1 MSKKDKKKREADGI
15 WVSDERRIT
24 EECRQV
30 YPALYKLQ
38 KAVLGVT
45 VVVWLITL
53 LGPTLLK
60 KLAAGYGSWG
70 DTFETVTLVL
80 AFVMLVLY
88 IIANYFWQEKMK
100 KFRRGYFRFVVW
112 VIAWVVLTE
121 TLNCFVLYHAPTVEE
136 EYYDNRTYGKEELLL
151 VYQELVTRANE
162 LSGMM
167 QRDADGN
174 VVYGG
179 DMYAACKTAMQNL
192 GTEYPY
198 LSGYYPNPKKIAS
211 SDFMSQ
217 QYLCGIY
224 FPFTLEA
231 NYNGT
236 MYLMNDAAT
245 ICHEFSHLKG
255 VILEDEA
262 NYFGFFACIQSEDPF
277 LQYSGYLSVLNY
289 VAGEVKK
296 VASEEE
302 RAALPAVNEWV
313 LKDIVFLTDE
323 AWERVEKKAVVSTET
338 ANQATDK
345 FLQSNLKANGVSDG
359 MVSYSRVV
367 RLLLDYYNGKLWE
380 SGESGNE

>member
-1 MSKKDKKKREADGI
+1 MKRKNKVLA
-15 WVSDERRIT
+15 
-24 EECRQV
+24 
-30 YPALYKLQ
+30 ALFCA
-38 KAVLGVT
+38 AVLIN
-45 VVVWLITL
+45 VVSWFCKPAVSWYRRYIFPLWTNTLARVMSVFPFSVGEILIYCGIFVIL
-53 LGPTLLK
+53 F
-60 KLAAGYGSWG
+60 A
-70 DTFETVTLVL
+70 LVL
-80 AFVMLVLY
+80 PVTALV
-88 IIANYFWQEKMK
+88 FRSEKMK

-262 NYFGFFACIQSEDPF
+262 NYFGFLACIQSEDPF

-359 MVSYSRVV
+359 MVSYSRVA